1 MENYQS
7 SYGITSRWLKAK
19 DLIYPCNS
27 VAEKYKFYCYD
38 LVTARIL
45 PKVNYNW
52 KKAAAWCRKS
62 EKNWVKVC
70 FQSMGRDASGFT
82 RLDPPAIIKI
92 CRQRQGHGRASAST
106 RPRRT

>member
-7 SYGITSRWLKAK
+7 SYGIVSRWLKAK
-19 DLIYPCNS
+19 DLIYPCDS
-27 VAEKYKFYCYD
+27 VAEKYKYYCYD

-70 FQSMGRDASGFT
+70 FQSMGRDASGYT
-82 RLDPPAIIKI
+82 RLDPARDPQDLP
-92 CRQRQGHGRASAST
+92 RRREHGRASAST

>member
-1 MENYQS
+1 M
-7 SYGITSRWLKAK
+7 
-19 DLIYPCNS
+19 
-27 VAEKYKFYCYD
+27 AERYKFYCYD

-82 RLDPPAIIKI
+82 RLDPARILKI
-92 CRQRQGHGRASAST
+92 CRVGQGTWRASAST